1 MDPQSIAQLADSVV
15 KTLQPLLPY
24 FLQAA
29 AAEAG
34 RRTAGAAWD
43 TLASLWEKLRS
54 RGRVEE
60 DAKYLVQHPD
70 VPEALVSLRL
80 TVRRALEEDPA
91 LAQEIAGLMARP
103 EIVSIVET
111 GSVEDSEVT
120 GVKGAGNRAGD
131 IQSIVKTKDVKKSKI
146 IGVDLSE

>member
-15 KTLQPLLPY
+15 KALQPMLPY

-54 RGRVEE
+54 RGRVQENAE
-60 DAKYLVQHPD
+60 DLVQHPD
-70 VPEALVSLRL
+70 DPDALPSLRRA
-80 TVRRALEEDPA
+80 VRKVLEEDPA

-111 GSVEDSEVT
+111 GNVEESEIT
-120 GVKGAGNRAGD
+120 GVRGKGLLGNIR
-131 IQSIVKTKDVKKSKI
+131 SCVKTGKVKKSKI
-146 IGVDLSE
+146 IGVDRTE